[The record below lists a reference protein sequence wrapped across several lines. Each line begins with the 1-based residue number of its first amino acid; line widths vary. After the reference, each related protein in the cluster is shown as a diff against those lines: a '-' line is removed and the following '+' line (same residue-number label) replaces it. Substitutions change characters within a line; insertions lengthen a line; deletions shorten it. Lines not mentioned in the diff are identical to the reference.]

1 MDNGLL
7 LIENKYFYMNDS
19 INFSL
24 RNIEFCTLT
33 IKINSEF
40 NIINNE

>member
-7 LIENKYFYMNDS
+7 LIENKYFDLNDS

-24 RNIEFCTLT
+24 SRNIEFCTL
-33 IKINSEF
+33 IVKIISGF
-40 NIINNE
+40 NI

>member
-7 LIENKYFYMNDS
+7 LIENKYFYLNDS

-24 RNIEFCTLT
+24 SRNIEFCSLI
-33 IKINSEF
+33 IKIISEF
-40 NIINNE
+40 NI